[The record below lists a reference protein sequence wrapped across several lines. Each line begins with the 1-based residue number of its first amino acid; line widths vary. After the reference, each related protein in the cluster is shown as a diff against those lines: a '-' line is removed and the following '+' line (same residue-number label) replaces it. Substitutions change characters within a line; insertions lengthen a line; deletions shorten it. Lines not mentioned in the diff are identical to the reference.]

1 MVDLSMDNAVE
12 VMQDVIS
19 RFHNHPKWIDAP
31 LSGIKTL
38 SNTHVG
44 SVGQDFIRVWCEL
57 NEMTWEG
64 SDSVQSPWDAR
75 IEGITFE
82 VKTATEDRNG
92 KFQFNHIR
100 YHRSYQA
107 LLCLGV
113 GPDALLFNAWR
124 KGAVSEGTAGNLASM
139 DKGSSATFKLTKKPS
154 ELHPISEFREHV
166 LALVAAIG

>member
-1 MVDLSMDNAVE
+1 MDNAIE
-12 VMQDVIS
+12 VMQSVIAS
-19 RFHNHPKWIDAP
+19 YHNHPKWISAP

-44 SVGQDFIRVWCEL
+44 SAGQDFVRKWCEL
-57 NEMTWEG
+57 NGLTWEG
-64 SDSVQSPWDAR
+64 SYSVQSPWDAR

-82 VKTATEDRNG
+82 VKTATEDKSG
-92 KFQFNHIR
+92 KFQFNHVR

-113 GPDALLFNAWR
+113 GPDAVLFNAWR
-124 KGAVSEGTAGNLASM
+124 KGDVTEGVAGKLASM

-154 ELHPISEFREHV
+154 ELLPISEFRDHV
-166 LALVAAIG
+166 LELVQAIG